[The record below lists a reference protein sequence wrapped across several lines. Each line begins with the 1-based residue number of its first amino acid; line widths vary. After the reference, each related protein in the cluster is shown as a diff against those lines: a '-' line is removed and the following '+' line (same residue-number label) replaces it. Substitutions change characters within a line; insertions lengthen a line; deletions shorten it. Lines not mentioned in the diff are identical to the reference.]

1 MNSVR
6 SDSSVW
12 RSQTELSIAPQRAET
27 FVNAKESQGT
37 PPSPYARTAA
47 LRTFAIV
54 DHEDKARFILKKILE
69 SSGAYCCVG
78 SFASGEEAI
87 HEIGRVRPEIVFVET
102 RLPGMSGIEY
112 MRRLKVILPGLT
124 VVLVSRLKN
133 LEIMAEA
140 LAAGGDGYLTKPFD
154 IVQCFATLTVALR
167 RAKVCGPRERAELS
181 VPFTRDRPESLRL
194 TNRENDVMR
203 CFAKGLLYKE
213 TAVELGIRYSTV
225 NKHQHNIFVKLGVSN
240 RTEALNRW
248 WEISRG
254 TELQLC

>member
-102 RLPGMSGIEY
+102 RLPGMSG
-112 MRRLKVILPGLT
+112 
-124 VVLVSRLKN
+124 
-133 LEIMAEA
+133 
-140 LAAGGDGYLTKPFD
+140 
-154 IVQCFATLTVALR
+154 
-167 RAKVCGPRERAELS
+167 
-181 VPFTRDRPESLRL
+181 
-194 TNRENDVMR
+194 
-203 CFAKGLLYKE
+203 
-213 TAVELGIRYSTV
+213 
-225 NKHQHNIFVKLGVSN
+225 
-240 RTEALNRW
+240 
-248 WEISRG
+248 
-254 TELQLC
+254 